1 MDITAE
7 RHSNMARTGL
17 VSSPHAA
24 TAHVTLE
31 KLTRWQVAIDARL
44 QTQMSLLEVLEEYL
58 LVELRTHYHQGNIDP
73 HFIDTLL
80 DTVLQRMIDQAPL
93 VYDEEQDL
101 PYRWPEGVD
110 LGFAPERREFVA
122 RAVESAAVRFVGHYK
137 DYLRR
142 HWRIVSQDAS
152 LEALVRQKLDEHR
165 FAVDGL
171 FQPDHLAGLDVDEL
185 REQIEELQ
193 DAWRQTSRLTALATN
208 RERRD
213 LGAVA
218 RLQLPHWL
226 RGLSNP
232 DRERLR
238 AFENQAA
245 LAQVQVDE
253 LVDGL
258 GSLRAFARQLARDYA
273 RDELDM
279 VVEPDSIRV
288 QLQWRTV
295 MGQPVHT
302 YNLSELVAAGPVR
315 PDAVSVF
322 LVENGGMLRNQSLS
336 PDFIGRLLANV
347 DAPAGYLQ
355 ALADRYERAD
365 LKAAMLDWF
374 LARLQHSAFI
384 ARCAGQLSATG
395 HDSLRVLWE
404 SDVATPT
411 ASVWRVADLV
421 LPHGLKCADPL
432 LFYREDVGDDV
443 SGLVLYAPGKPD
455 GQEWVELTSLR
466 ALSGEV
472 GAWTQNEAGREY
484 LLQQLPATDHGR
496 AREYFASVAEKP
508 ASWDLGKDLRGP
520 VTGFRACLQNAVLTG
535 LANNLTQV
543 ELNESPRWYSALPL
557 ESRRNISGLN
567 QEFLV
572 QRQVFDEQMAD
583 YEVFIDFAKRT
594 FANLIAPYL
603 RSKGVLEAV
612 DPATVLIDY
621 SPGLAAEKKTAS
633 LLDLAIFGYEHNS
646 DIDDPT
652 RGVRSSVGQDLKQVR
667 SAELASYIRM
677 AYLGERYAKH
687 IRASFLDAKGPEYSK
702 RREAYRY
709 MLLARMDRD
718 LRVAHGK
725 SMLST
730 DEFQW
735 LTRQVTLLSDGRPM
749 NSATHPS
756 AAVTREGVIKLT
768 VGGHVVQGVYVFTY
782 FDPKVFYWLYTPDA
796 PDGILFRKYLDFSGS
811 IAVQLH
817 HYVLERVAL
826 SARAAAGRSLVALA
840 TGSTRVDTVRE
851 FNRVMDI
858 SAEFDACIERA
869 VTDVE
874 DITTSRAEMIRD
886 QVFKGLIFAA
896 APVCMVYPPFAL
908 LLDIGLVAVSA
919 GQAVEAHGQGD
930 TEGALGHWL
939 AATWGT
945 LFATLGAASMATLLG
960 RAARNLKFAVKPLSL
975 SAQRLRRATSGIAKE
990 AGPVIPPI
998 RLKPQQAVSGTPE
1011 HLQPVIEEGIF
1022 LGTYRSP
1029 PSATQPL
1036 GAHYIRS
1043 KGRYYQVM
1051 EDPYFGGLC
1060 LVDARRP
1067 GALYKLPI
1075 RRLANGKW
1083 THNKVGL
1090 RGGNDHVRNLGRVG
1104 ELREAFPGHV
1114 FPDATRGALQGEA
1127 VLARFS
1133 ETADNYLFSLNAQ
1146 TCVIASLYN
1155 PTTKVGA
1162 VIHFDHN
1169 IRTLIERS
1177 VRDVTRRLGGAAKDI
1192 RATLVGGDWL
1202 TGADIGEPVRRVMRQ
1217 HGLQPTWDHWSYSS
1231 CLGNTYGVSLD
1242 LRNGVT
1248 SVFKTSRGQVE
1259 RYYIPVLARAKQ
1271 GSDPVSVRARGF
1283 MTRLRS
1289 EPLVAN
1295 ANGAVR
1301 THQGRS
1307 ATAAQL
1313 ALQEFST
1320 VMLS

>member
-7 RHSNMARTGL
+7 RQGNMGYTGPL
-17 VSSPHAA
+17 SSLQAA
-24 TAHVTLE
+24 TAQVTLE

-58 LVELRTHYHQGNIDP
+58 LVELRTHYYQGNIDP

-80 DTVLQRMIDQAPL
+80 DTVLQRMIDQAP
-93 VYDEEQDL
+93 VAYDEEQDS

-110 LGFAPERREFVA
+110 LGFAPERRESVA
-122 RAVESAAVRFVGHYK
+122 LAVESAASRFVSHYK

-142 HWRIVSQDAS
+142 HWRMASQDAA
-152 LEALVRQKLDEHR
+152 LEALIRQKLDEHQVS
-165 FAVDGL
+165 VDGV

-193 DAWRQTSRLTALATN
+193 DAWRRTSRLTALATT

-218 RLQLPHWL
+218 RLQLPYWL
-226 RGLSNP
+226 RSLGHP

-238 AFENQAA
+238 TFERQAA
-245 LAQVQVDE
+245 LAQAQVDE

-258 GSLRAFARQLARDYA
+258 GSLRAFARQLARDYV
-273 RDELDM
+273 RDELDIA
-279 VVEPDSIRV
+279 VEPDGIRV

-302 YNLSELVAAGPVR
+302 YSLSELVAAGPIR

-336 PDFIGRLLANV
+336 PAFIGRLLANV
-347 DAPAGYLQ
+347 DAPAGYLP
-355 ALADRYERAD
+355 ALVERYERGD
-365 LKAAMLDWF
+365 LKDAMLDWF
-374 LARLQHSAFI
+374 LARLQHSAFV
-384 ARCAGQLSATG
+384 ARCAGQLSTAG
-395 HDSLRVLWE
+395 HDALSALWE
-404 SDVATPT
+404 NDVATP
-411 ASVWRVADLV
+411 ASSVLRVASLV
-421 LPHGLKCADPL
+421 LPNDLKCADLL
-432 LFYREDVGDDV
+432 LFYREDVRDDV
-443 SGLVLYAPGKPD
+443 SALLLYAPGKPD

-484 LLQQLPATDHGR
+484 LLQQLSATDHGR
-496 AREYFASVAEKP
+496 AREYFAGVVEKP
-508 ASWDLGKDLRGP
+508 ASWDLGKDLRGAF
-520 VTGFRACLQNAVLTG
+520 TGFRACLQNAVLTG
-535 LANNLTQV
+535 LANNLAQV

-567 QEFLV
+567 QEVLV
-572 QRQVFDEQMAD
+572 QRQVFDEQLAD

-594 FANLIAPYL
+594 FAHSITPYL
-603 RSKGVLEAV
+603 HSKGVLEAV
-612 DPATVLIDY
+612 DPATVFIDY

-633 LLDLAIFGYEHNS
+633 LLDLAIFGYEHNA
-646 DIDDPT
+646 DIDDPAK
-652 RGVRSSVGQDLKQVR
+652 GVRSSVGQDLRQVR
-667 SAELASYIRM
+667 SAELASYIRA
-677 AYLGERYAKH
+677 AYLGERYARH
-687 IRASFLDAKGPEYSK
+687 IRASFLDAKATEYPR

-725 SMLST
+725 SILNT

-735 LTRQVTLLSDGRPM
+735 LTRQVTLLSDG
-749 NSATHPS
+749 NSANGATHPG

-782 FDPKVFYWLYTPDA
+782 FDPKAFYWLYTPDA
-796 PDGILFRKYLDFSGS
+796 PDGVLFRKYLDFSGS
-811 IAVQLH
+811 VAAQLH
-817 HYVLERVAL
+817 GYVLERVAL
-826 SARAAAGRSLVALA
+826 TARAAVGRSLVALA
-840 TGSTRVDTVRE
+840 AGNTRVDTLRE
-851 FNRVMDI
+851 LNRVMDI

-896 APVCMVYPPFAL
+896 LPVCMVYPPFAL
-908 LLDIGLVAVSA
+908 LLDIGMVAVSA
-919 GQAVEAHGQGD
+919 RQAVEAHAQGD

-939 AATWGT
+939 AATWGA

-960 RAARNLKFAVKPLSL
+960 RAARSLKLVVKPLSL
-975 SAQRLRRATSGIAKE
+975 SAQRLRRATSAVARE
-990 AGPVIPPI
+990 AGPVTPPI
-998 RLKPQQAVSGTPE
+998 RLKPQQAVGKVPE
-1011 HLQPVIEEGIF
+1011 YLEPVTEEGIF

-1029 PSATQPL
+1029 PSAAQPRS
-1036 GAHYIRS
+1036 AHYIRS

-1067 GALYKLPI
+1067 GALYKMPI
-1075 RRLANGKW
+1075 RRMANGKW

-1104 ELREAFPGHV
+1104 DLREAFPGHV
-1114 FPDATRGALQGEA
+1114 VPDVTRGALQGEA
-1127 VLARFS
+1127 VVAKFS
-1133 ETADNYLFSLNAQ
+1133 EGADNYLFSLNAQ

-1155 PTTKVGA
+1155 PATKVGA

-1169 IRTLIERS
+1169 IRPLIERS
-1177 VRDVTRRLGGAAKDI
+1177 VRDVTRRLGGSAKDI
-1192 RATLVGGDWL
+1192 RVTLVGGDWL
-1202 TGADIGEPVRRVMRQ
+1202 TGADIGEPVRVVMRQ
-1217 HGLQPTWDHWSYSS
+1217 HGLQPTWNHWSYSS
-1231 CLGNTYGVSLD
+1231 CFGNTYGVSLD
-1242 LRNGVT
+1242 LRSGVT
-1248 SVFKTSRGQVE
+1248 SVFKTARGQVE
-1259 RYYIPVLARAKQ
+1259 SYYKPVLARAKLA
-1271 GSDPVSVRARGF
+1271 SDPVSVRARRF

-1301 THQGRS
+1301 TQQGRR
-1307 ATAAQL
+1307 ATAAHL
-1313 ALQEFST
+1313 ALQEFTT
-1320 VMLS
+1320 VTLS